1 MKMVEALRKKNRTLL
16 EMHLGILFLG
26 IVCQA
31 VGAFLVKNQFFY
43 AKSLWFGILLSM
55 VSAAH
60 MYRTLDRALDL
71 EEKTAAKVIFRGYLI
86 RYVLLVVFLLI
97 IIYTKVMNPLIVFMA
112 YMTLKVTALIWPI
125 THKLCNRF
133 FHEADPIPEPVSD
146 EVSNE
151 EGELSAKN

>member
-31 VGAFLVKNQFFY
+31 VGALLVKNQFFY

-71 EEKTAAKVIFRGYLI
+71 EEKTAAKVIFKGYLI
-86 RYVLLVVFLLI
+86 RYVLLVAFLLI